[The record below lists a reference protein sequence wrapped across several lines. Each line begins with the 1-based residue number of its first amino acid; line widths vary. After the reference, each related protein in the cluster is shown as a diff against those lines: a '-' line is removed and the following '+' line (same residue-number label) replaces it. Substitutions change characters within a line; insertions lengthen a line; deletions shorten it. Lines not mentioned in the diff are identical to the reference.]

1 VQRRTATRVATLTS
15 SHVSWLKK
23 LRQTADRRPLASGG
37 GGKFLVHIWHDPPAV
52 RHTTYG
58 VCPALSICQWFCV
71 GMVENHSQMA
81 MSQDKCPQLKP
92 SHVHHS
98 ITGMIVH
105 NDPGGAF
112 FVQGS
117 APLPVFWAP
126 MPLPGLLQTSSSFAD
141 GMRAAL
147 ARSEGSGA
155 IFVFS
160 SFCGCRCIEKGA
172 ASPTPANPRPLQLPT
187 VRRNMRERLPWAAN
201 MLH

>member
-1 VQRRTATRVATLTS
+1 MPCAVNLPMVLRRHGRESL
-15 SHVSWLKK
+15 
-23 LRQTADRRPLASGG
+23 
-37 GGKFLVHIWHDPPAV
+37 
-52 RHTTYG
+52 
-58 VCPALSICQWFCV
+58 
-71 GMVENHSQMA
+71 QMA

-112 FVQGS
+112 FVQGR

-141 GMRAAL
+141 GMRATL

-160 SFCGCRCIEKGA
+160 SFRLFVGA
-172 ASPTPANPRPLQLPT
+172 DASRKVRPLPHQPIRAPCNYRQCGGTCVKGFHGQQACCTDWMHT
-187 VRRNMRERLPWAAN
+187 V
-201 MLH
+201 